1 LNVEGVGTSP
11 VVRRKILDARSWQG
25 RVGREGMGDSSSVL
39 MVEEKAGSL
48 LDNLRDFSRQDL
60 ATLILL

>member
-1 LNVEGVGTSP
+1 LKEWGTSL
-11 VVRRKILDARSWQG
+11 VVGRKILDARSWKGRQG
-25 RVGREGMGDSSSVL
+25 GREGMGDSSSVM

-60 ATLILL
+60 ATLILS